1 MSTHLIKKTEY
12 TSNVWFKIENTI
24 NESCFDRLFAMF
36 DECEFTNVPDLTVK
50 EFVSKLQEWECNNS
64 NRKHKPSCI
73 NYGATIEVMLPEKL
87 SIEVMQLICDRF
99 IKDNFEGYPYF
110 ATYYHRG
117 SAVCL
122 FFWIFTRQYY
132 ENKRVE
138 RIYYTNDIYSN
149 SKTGRICKKDDVNA
163 VLIHKKNDIKKELL
177 TEFSLIKA
185 RFFSFTKKKFKEFR
199 EMITENIIAIF
210 VDILSTKVVHEVS
223 LPKFSITSVRN
234 RSELMN
240 VINVLNPKVKEI
252 EGEINEIYQ
261 AMLNCDMLQELKKDF
276 KIEIIQ
282 RIRNILRMKAFHHGN
297 MRKPLKIEVEMNRN
311 MLESNLEILLELV
324 QALKVS
330 FFKKYFSI
338 EI

>member
-1 MSTHLIKKTEY
+1 MSTHVIKKTEY
-12 TSNVWFKIENTI
+12 TSNVWFKIDNTI

-36 DECEFTNVPDLTVK
+36 DECEFTNVPDLTLK

-64 NRKHKPSCI
+64 NRKHNPSCI
-73 NYGATIEVMLPEKL
+73 NYGATIELMLPEKT

-110 ATYYHRG
+110 ATYYYRG

-132 ENKRVE
+132 ENERVE

-149 SKTGRICKKDDVNA
+149 SKTGKICKKDDVNA
-163 VLIHKKNDIKKELL
+163 VLIHKKNDIKKKLH

-199 EMITENIIAIF
+199 EMITENVIGIF

-223 LPKFSITSVRN
+223 LPKVRITSARKK
-234 RSELMN
+234 SELMN
-240 VINVLNPKVKEI
+240 VINILNPKIKEI
-252 EGEINEIYQ
+252 EGEVNEIYE

-276 KIEIIQ
+276 NVEIIQ
-282 RIRNILRMKAFHHGN
+282 RIKNILRMKAFRYGN
-297 MRKPLKIEVEMNRN
+297 MKKPLKIEVEMNRN
-311 MLESNLEILLELV
+311 MLESNLETLLELV
-324 QALKVS
+324 QGLKTS

-338 EI
+338 EF